1 MRIGDLA
8 RATGASVRSLRY
20 YEEQGL
26 LSAERT
32 SRGQRTYGEDAV
44 ARVRLLRQLYNAGLT
59 STTIATVMPCVDHPS
74 ATSTR
79 ETIAVMEREHARLG
93 RQVAD
98 LTSTREQLAYLIA
111 AATACG
117 DEQTDEPEQTD
128 DPEQTDGAEE
138 PDRGDLVAAS

>member
-8 RATGASVRSLRY
+8 RETGASVRSLRY

-26 LSAERT
+26 LTAART

-74 ATSTR
+74 STSTR

-98 LTSTREQLAYLIA
+98 LVSTREQLAYLIA

-117 DEQTDEPEQTD
+117 HEQVDG
-128 DPEQTDGAEE
+128 TDGVDE
-138 PDRGDLVAAS
+138 PDRADLVAAS

>member
-1 MRIGDLA
+1 VRIGDLA
-8 RATGASVRSLRY
+8 ERTGASVRSLRY

-26 LSAERT
+26 LVASRT
-32 SRGQRTYGEDAV
+32 GTGQRTYGDEAV
-44 ARVRLLRQLYNAGLT
+44 ARVRLLRQLYNAGLS

-93 RQVAD
+93 QQVAD
-98 LTSTREQLAYLIA
+98 LVTTQEQLAYLIA

-117 DEQTDEPEQTD
+117 HEQADEL
-128 DPEQTDGAEE
+128 
-138 PDRGDLVAAS
+138 DLVGSAAS